1 MGQLAGTT
9 FGIGTPTTYPVAPV
23 FWGQSP
29 YAGQGFGMQSVPT
42 QPYFG
47 SYGIGAQPLPQLL
60 QTVAQ
65 QLQQVQLLQQQ
76 QLFQVQQLLQVVP
89 AQLQQL
95 QQLIQIVPQQVHQLQ
110 QQWQAFN
117 PAIAGSLGFGSVPQT
132 FGHLTS
138 HVM

>member
-9 FGIGTPTTYPVAPV
+9 FGIGTPTTYPVAPA

-60 QTVAQ
+60 QTVAPGKLRTPQ
-65 QLQQVQLLQQQ
+65 CGQLVM
-76 QLFQVQQLLQVVP
+76 
-89 AQLQQL
+89 
-95 QQLIQIVPQQVHQLQ
+95 
-110 QQWQAFN
+110 
-117 PAIAGSLGFGSVPQT
+117 LGWPRLSIKILDGLMSR
-132 FGHLTS
+132 
-138 HVM
+138 